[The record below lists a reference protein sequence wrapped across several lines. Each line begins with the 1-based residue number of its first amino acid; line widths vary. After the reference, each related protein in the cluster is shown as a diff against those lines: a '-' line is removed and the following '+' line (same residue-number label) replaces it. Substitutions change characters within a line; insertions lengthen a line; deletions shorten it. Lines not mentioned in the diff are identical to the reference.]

1 MGQLN
6 RENKRGGKGRSGSL
20 ERSEGSGQ
28 RAGLKG
34 SGSNV
39 GCVGLQLLIQGD

>member
-34 SGSNV
+34 RGQTGGVSACNF
-39 GCVGLQLLIQGD
+39 